1 MRIVILHKQVYEFL
15 LKNGIDCNYDAE
27 KDEINI
33 YITLEDFKYELY
45 MKFPLYY
52 PYEFPELYINNTNG
66 LMIPHMYTGN
76 RLCLYDT
83 NEVLPNPQNF
93 LQDAL
98 DSVIRAKSLLTD
110 SKNKE
115 NMIDYQLETVSF
127 WEAKVFGRVDYLGG
141 KNLTT
146 HLLWRYEWLEGYNI
160 CLLYTSPS
168 PRDAQ

>member
-66 LMIPHMYTGN
+66 LMIPHMRSPWN
-76 RLCLYDT
+76 
-83 NEVLPNPQNF
+83 
-93 LQDAL
+93 LQA
-98 DSVIRAKSLLTD
+98 IGFNYPLTA
-110 SKNKE
+110 SR
-115 NMIDYQLETVSF
+115 F
-127 WEAKVFGRVDYLGG
+127 F
-141 KNLTT
+141 
-146 HLLWRYEWLEGYNI
+146 
-160 CLLYTSPS
+160 P
-168 PRDAQ
+168 